1 MTQNRT
7 IPHREHPYLE
17 GLSLLGLEGRAD
29 YVLGHKI
36 AIVVVAF
43 GEEKSCIVGFRVELL
58 VEGLSWFFWMN
69 FPRIKIRLALI
80 IFANLFYYLTYFYY
94 Y

>member
-36 AIVVVAF
+36 AIVAVAF
-43 GEEKSCIVGFRVELL
+43 GEEKSCVVGLRVELL